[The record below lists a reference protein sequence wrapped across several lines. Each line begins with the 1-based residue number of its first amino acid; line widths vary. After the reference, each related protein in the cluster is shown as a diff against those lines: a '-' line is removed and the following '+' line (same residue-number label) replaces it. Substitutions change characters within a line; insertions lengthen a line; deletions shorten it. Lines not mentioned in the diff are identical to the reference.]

1 MQIGGLQKTTLIDYP
16 EKIAAIV
23 FTCGCNFRCPY
34 CHNPELVNRTSKNFD
49 EQAVL
54 DFLETRMGKL
64 DGVVVTGGEPTLQKD
79 LPDFLQKL
87 KSMGFSVKIDTN
99 GSQFEMLE
107 QVIKDKL
114 VDYIA
119 MDIKAPVEK
128 YENVV
133 NTNFNIEN
141 ILKSINLIMKSGIKY
156 EFRTTVVQE
165 LLSPDD
171 FEKIGF
177 LTDGADK
184 YFIQN
189 FVLTKV
195 LANSFIGAKPFTQ
208 EQLNSARE
216 YLFNH
221 NIKSVNIR

>member
-23 FTCGCNFRCPY
+23 FTRGCNFRCPY
-34 CHNPELVNRTSKNFD
+34 CHNPELVNGTSENLD

-54 DFLETRMGKL
+54 DFLETRRGKL

-87 KSMGFSVKIDTN
+87 KSMDFSVKLDTN

-107 QVIKDKL
+107 QVIKDRL

-119 MDIKAPVEK
+119 MDIKAPIEK

-133 NTNFNIEN
+133 NVNFNIEN
-141 ILKSINLIMKSGIKY
+141 ILKSINLIMKSGIK
-156 EFRTTVVQE
+156 
-165 LLSPDD
+165 
-171 FEKIGF
+171 
-177 LTDGADK
+177 
-184 YFIQN
+184 
-189 FVLTKV
+189 
-195 LANSFIGAKPFTQ
+195 
-208 EQLNSARE
+208 
-216 YLFNH
+216 
-221 NIKSVNIR
+221 